1 MEHSFEMP
9 VFSGED
15 THSLDEKGRVAIPA
29 RLRGY
34 AETAEGREVWYATRG
49 FERCLLLFTGE
60 TWKHLLQDKLSGLSL
75 GNRQHRVFIRNFVSP
90 AVSVQAD
97 KQGRILVPQRLR
109 EYAGI
114 EDDVLILGA
123 NKYIELWNP
132 LRFEEEQAESRMD
145 SIELGAK
152 LEELGF

>member
-1 MEHSFEMP
+1 MDEPFVMP

-15 THSLDEKGRVAIPA
+15 LHSLDEKGRVAIPA
-29 RLRGY
+29 RIRSF
-34 AETAEGREVWYATRG
+34 AETEDGREVWYATRG
-49 FERCLLLFTGE
+49 FEKCLLLFTGE

-75 GNRQHRVFIRNFVSP
+75 GNKQHRAFIRNFISP
-90 AVSVQAD
+90 AVMIQAD
-97 KQGRILVPQRLR
+97 KQGRVLLPQRLR

-114 EDDVLILGA
+114 TDEVLVLGA

-132 LRFEEEQAESRMD
+132 GLFEQEQAASRMD
-145 SIELGAK
+145 GPEIGAK

>member
-1 MEHSFEMP
+1 MAHSFEMP

-29 RLRGY
+29 RLRSF
-34 AETAEGREVWYATRG
+34 AETESGRELWYATRG
-49 FERCLLLFTGE
+49 FEKCLLLFTGE

-75 GNRQHRVFIRNFVSP
+75 GNKQHRVFIRNFVSP

-97 KQGRILVPQRLR
+97 RQGRILIPQRLR
-109 EYAGI
+109 DYAQIG
-114 EDDVLILGA
+114 DDVLILGA

-132 LRFEEEQAESRMD
+132 GLFEEEQLASRMD
-145 SIELGAK
+145 SSELGLR